1 MCYFETELFGFA
13 RKEKRVDDEFS
24 ESLESFGV
32 AADSFFGSPFVV
44 CGGADVTGAMTFH
57 LGVKQRELY
66 RLTAGD
72 VVYMRVS

>member
-1 MCYFETELFGFA
+1 MCAVLMCYFETELFGFA

-44 CGGADVTGAMTFH
+44 GGGADVTGAMTIFH
-57 LGVKQRELY
+57 LGAKQRQSF
-66 RLTAGD
+66 AG
-72 VVYMRVS
+72 RRGL